1 MKKVISILLLL
12 SMLVCMIPAVS
23 LTSYAEENPT
33 IEPDT
38 SWYDAEKTDF
48 YLYDAADLLGLGK
61 MLAYHDGTSAVYNNA
76 FNDKTINIMN
86 DIDLNPGWDASTGSK
101 PTNIWPV
108 MPDSRDFAGTING
121 NGHTISG
128 VYQKSTNKSSGMFG
142 RAWGN
147 TINVSNIAFKNMYS
161 ESSVADGHGT
171 LFGIVTGSCNA
182 TFTNVYVE
190 ATVVNTDKDGGSYGI
205 GGIVGAVEY
214 SSSAPWTTVTMTDCV
229 FNGTISVNKNV
240 TADLSGNTYIGGLIG
255 RTNDKGKKSFTNCA
269 TYGTIE
275 GNISAGSVGG
285 IIGYIS
291 NTSDAI
297 NYHAVTDCVSSM
309 NVNVEGDYS
318 YGVVCGSSSNVEYK
332 IDINNVFYTDSTEN
346 VKLLGGTIDAIYTGS
361 TAGTYPAVAEYVSSE
376 GLWSKI
382 QNIEYTY
389 TYIDRPTGQTSG
401 FADYVVDNKKMT
413 GWSANGNKPMPTAV
427 FDMLA
432 TPVAEIVGY
441 QATDEED
448 GKFNFRIVGVLNVE
462 DLANTVLSISA
473 TATYTLDGEKTLTL
487 ENYPITTVYTSIA
500 GDTDT
505 GLVTYDA
512 KELGGNYIF
521 VLPCKNVPADAT
533 DIKVE
538 ITVRY
543 AVDDDNGTATRTLYV
558 EAPKDAVN

>member
-23 LTSYAEENPT
+23 LTSFAEGKT
-33 IEPDT
+33 IVPDT
-38 SWYDAEKTDF
+38 SWYDSTKSEF
-48 YLYDAADLLGLGK
+48 YLYDAADLLGF
-61 MLAYHDGTSAVYNNA
+61 ASIVADSTTNND
-76 FNDKTINIMN
+76 FLDKTVYIEN
-86 DIDLNPGWDASTGSK
+86 DINLNPGWICTDVDEETVSNL
-101 PTNIWPV
+101 NIWPEV
-108 MPDSRDFAGTING
+108 PYAADFAGTVDG
-121 NGHTISG
+121 KGHTISG
-128 VYQKSTNKSSGMFG
+128 IYQRSTAKGSGLLG
-142 RAWGN
+142 HAWGN
-147 TINVSNIAFKNMYS
+147 SVEIKDLAIVNTYS
-161 ESSVADGHGT
+161 ESTQADGHGVIFGT
-171 LFGIVTGSCNA
+171 LMASCKA
-182 TFTNVYVE
+182 YFDNVYVE
-190 ATVVNTDKDGGSYGI
+190 ANVVNNDADGGSYGVA
-205 GGIVGAVEY
+205 GIVGGVEWHTEKFY
-214 SSSAPWTTVTMTDCV
+214 TTVTMNNCV
-229 FNGTISVNKNV
+229 FNGTISINESITN
-240 TADLSGNTYIGGLIG
+240 TLSGSTYVGGLIA
-255 RTNDKGKKSFTNCA
+255 RTNDKAKKSFTNCA
-269 TYGTIE
+269 VYGEIK
-275 GNISAGSVGG
+275 GKVNNGSISG

-291 NTSDAI
+291 NAPDAI

-309 NVNVEGDYS
+309 NVNVEGNYS
-318 YGVVCGSSSNVEYK
+318 YGVVCGSSSKVEYK

-389 TYIDRPTGQTSG
+389 TYIDRPTGQASG
-401 FADYVVDNKKMT
+401 VADHVVDNKKMT

-427 FDMLA
+427 LDMLA

-441 QATDEED
+441 QATDEEYD
-448 GKFNFRIVGVLNVE
+448 KFNFRIVGVLNVE
-462 DLANTVLSISA
+462 ENDLANTVLSINA

-487 ENYPITTVYTSIA
+487 ENYPINTVYTSI
-500 GDTDT
+500 GGNRDT

-521 VLPCKNVPADAT
+521 VLPCKNVPANAT

-543 AVDDDNGTATRTLYV
+543 AVNDDNGTATRTLYV